1 MSGSPFMP
9 PDGTREVGRSGN
21 HPTTG
26 DHPTTWSSPEL
37 DPAGVPPITI
47 RESDQPANSETAR
60 RGRFQFSLRTLL
72 LVTTGVSVLVSLVA
86 WLGMVFFM
94 VTMMLAGVITVFVGT
109 YLLDNRVILAGGIM
123 MFVSSVL
130 SPFMLIFAGF

>member
-9 PDGTREVGRSGN
+9 PDGTREVGRSGD

-26 DHPTTWSSPEL
+26 SSPGP
-37 DPAGVPPITI
+37 DPGGVPPITV
-47 RESDQPANSETAR
+47 REWEQPANGDTAR
-60 RGRFQFSLRTLL
+60 RGRFQFSLRSLL
-72 LVTTGVSVLVSLVA
+72 LATTGVSVLVSLMA
-86 WLGMVFFM
+86 WLGMVFFL
-94 VTMMLAGVITVFVGT
+94 VTMMLTGVITVFVGT

-130 SPFMLIFAGF
+130 SPFMFIFSGF